1 MGAIDA
7 DRLAAHWAWA
17 LDAAGRAVDA
27 CGIAASAEVLAAE
40 RRRLTEERPC
50 TARLLAHLGNGA
62 HPWLPPGPV
71 TPRLLGLPDGVTAV
85 YADVEGIL
93 TDAGVLHAAAWAE
106 TLEPVLVR
114 HSSEPERPFAPFTV
128 ADYRAYLEGRPRE
141 AGLELFLAGRGIRLE
156 RTEVHRLAER
166 KGAVLERRLH
176 RRHAA
181 ALPGAR
187 RFLQVAAAARLD
199 RFAVS
204 ASTNA
209 RRMIDLAGLAPLV
222 DSYVPPERVAE
233 AHPGTA
239 AVVTLLP
246 LVAGSAREAGLAV
259 LSGPLLAL
267 LDPRV
272 RGT

>member
-1 MGAIDA
+1 MAAFDA
-7 DRLAAHWAWA
+7 DRLASHWAWA

-27 CGIAASAEVLAAE
+27 GGIAVPAPVLAAE
-40 RRRLTEERPC
+40 RRHLTEERPR
-50 TARLLAHLGNGA
+50 TVRLLAHLGDGA
-62 HPWLPPGPV
+62 APWLPPGPA
-71 TPRLLGLPDGVTAV
+71 TPRLLGLPDRVTVV

-114 HSSEPERPFAPFTV
+114 HSSEPGRPFAPFDL

-141 AGLELFLAGRGIRLE
+141 AGLELFLAGRGIHLDRIDV
-156 RTEVHRLAER
+156 RRLAER
-166 KGAVLERRLH
+166 KGAILDRRLH

-181 ALPGAR
+181 ALAGAR
-187 RFLQVAAAARLD
+187 RFLQAAGAARV
-199 RFAVS
+199 RRVAVS

-209 RRMIDLAGLAPLV
+209 RRMLDLAGLDTLV
-222 DSYVPPERVAE
+222 DAYAAPGRVAE
-233 AHPGTA
+233 AEPGRT

-246 LVAGSAREAGLAV
+246 QVADTAREAGLEV
-259 LSGPLLAL
+259 LTGPLIGL